1 MTDIRQWNPIYRNK
15 WAFFTLEAMLGM
27 LMLVFALSWVITVVM
42 NTQVLQDAIR
52 QQDVAMVH
60 ARYVVSGLQG
70 VPEPSLVE
78 EIRDGLWNYPNA
90 PSIAA
95 VGMIPL
101 PGESII
107 TEFVSGGEPKV
118 VVTVRWFNRHD
129 EVRTET
135 TEMMLGQK

>member
-1 MTDIRQWNPIYRNK
+1 MADIRQLNLIFRNK
-15 WAFFTLEAMLGM
+15 RAFFTLEALLGM
-27 LMLVFALSWVITVVM
+27 LMLVLALSWVITVVM
-42 NTQVLQDAIR
+42 KTQVLKDAIR
-52 QQDVAMVH
+52 QQDVAKVH
-60 ARYVVSGLQG
+60 AEYVVSGLQG
-70 VPEPSLVE
+70 TPEASLLE

-107 TEFVSGGEPKV
+107 TEFITEGVTKV
-118 VVTVRWFNRHD
+118 VVTVRWFNRHG